1 MSAKTHLLRSAKAL
15 WSGSLKGGE
24 GSLDLQSESFKGQ
37 DYSFESRFED
47 EDGRS
52 GTNPEELL
60 AAAHA
65 GCYAMQLSHFLSE
78 AGHPPKRLEVR
89 AEVRMDQEKTGYEI
103 SSSILKVDAFVP
115 GMEKEEVLEWAEKA
129 KTDCPISKALKGVE
143 IGMEVHVPT
152 S

>member
-1 MSAKTHLLRSAKAL
+1 MSARNHLLRTAKAL
-15 WSGSLKGGE
+15 WSGSLKDGQ
-24 GSLDLQSESFKGQ
+24 GSLELQSGSIKGE
-37 DYSFESRFED
+37 DFSFESRFED

-65 GCYAMQLSHFLSE
+65 SCYAMQFSHFLAG

-89 AEVRMDQEKTGYEI
+89 SEIRLDQESNGYEI
-103 SSSILKVDAFVP
+103 TSSLLKVDAFVP
-115 GMEKEEVLEWAEKA
+115 GMDKEEVLRWAEKA
-129 KTDCPISKALKGVE
+129 KTDCPVSKALKGVE
-143 IGMEVHVPT
+143 IGMELHVPN